1 MSVLKTIL
9 MDRLKHEEKTLQNF
23 VNLFLPKQAV
33 LYWDNYSSTIEM
45 GYSRGSKYGHGRG
58 RSYGGGA
65 GRGFNRGSP
74 SPKPVEV
81 GKEYDVDIT
90 EISRQG
96 DGIARVQGF
105 VIFVQN
111 GKVGSNIK
119 VKVTQIGD
127 RSAKATIIV

>member
-1 MSVLKTIL
+1 MKKKKNSDLKT
-9 MDRLKHEEKTLQNF
+9 
-23 VNLFLPKQAV
+23 NLIFYTNAPVYIRTATPLT
-33 LYWDNYSSTIEM
+33 SGMS
-45 GYSRGSKYGHGRG
+45 YSRGNKYGQGRG

-81 GKEYDVDIT
+81 GKEYEVEIT

-105 VIFVQN
+105 VVFVQN
-111 GKVGSNIK
+111 GKVGNNIK
-119 VKVTQIGD
+119 VKVTQVGD
-127 RSAKATIIV
+127 RSAKATIVV